1 MTEGSL
7 FNYYWRKGGF
17 QINDVVDCEV
27 SGDLD
32 DVPIPPNMEA
42 EAFEAVVNVDK
53 DIPTT
58 GELTNEQLLFEA
70 AQIRAAKR
78 NKTDNNN
85 HDQDDDLEDTVS
97 NSEVVAS
104 LKNLRTFTQKQG
116 LSESWVKSFFENME
130 KQMLQEISKNHKQEN
145 IKDYFEKLG

>member
-7 FNYYWRKGGF
+7 FNYCWRKGCF

-27 SGDLD
+27 AGDLD
-32 DVPIPPNMEA
+32 DVPIPPNMDA
-42 EAFEAVVNVDK
+42 EAFDAVVNVDK

-78 NKTDNNN
+78 NKMDNNN
-85 HDQDDDLEDTVS
+85 DDQDDHCDHYLTNIEIH
-97 NSEVVAS
+97 
-104 LKNLRTFTQKQG
+104 
-116 LSESWVKSFFENME
+116 SFF
-130 KQMLQEISKNHKQEN
+130 SSN
-145 IKDYFEKLG
+145 IQHSHHGVAAQVD